1 MDFSDKELKVLL
13 QSLYRLRGEVSGA
26 SQSEQNRLELVVSVI
41 DKIESKVGP
50 IKSERTRVDRD
61 MDESL
66 SVLKTGKMGL
76 AKSTKEKSELDNEG
90 ATPKVINGASNVSK
104 SAATTKAKKP
114 ASASTKAEK
123 ASGPAKPAAST
134 TRSK

>member
-50 IKSERTRVDRD
+50 LKAVRTGFDRE
-61 MDESL
+61 MDASL
-66 SVLKTGKMGL
+66 AILKTGKMGL
-76 AKSTKEKSELDNEG
+76 SKGTKAVPDLDKT
-90 ATPKVINGASNVSK
+90 ADSLKVKTSV
-104 SAATTKAKKP
+104 TKAK
-114 ASASTKAEK
+114 TKK
-123 ASGPAKPAAST
+123 ASDQTKKSGATKK
-134 TRSK
+134 RS